1 MNVARLVVLLAG
13 LLAAPA
19 AADPYEDYI
28 LQVYASTAAPAGME
42 SLVKTI
48 VENLTRKRNLERERA
63 ARLSGAQP
71 RAAVMSVAPAA
82 PVATPAATANDFQ
95 LRSIYAFPNPA
106 VAGQKP
112 TIHVSVGVAD
122 KVTFRF
128 YDISGQQVR
137 QATIDS
143 PPSQID
149 DGTGVHPAYEYS
161 WEGRIPSGVY
171 LYSVTAE
178 KAGQAPIKQ
187 AGKFAVVR

>member
-1 MNVARLVVLLAG
+1 MKPLLLASIVA
-13 LLAAPA
+13 LTASAPA
-19 AADPYEDYI
+19 FAGPQEDWLLSIYYSSSTPAYI
-28 LQVYASTAAPAGME
+28 QKGLEYSVKVIEHRRRLETQGPGQISNTRPASTMQ
-42 SLVKTI
+42 SQ
-48 VENLTRKRNLERERA
+48 
-63 ARLSGAQP
+63 S
-71 RAAVMSVAPAA
+71 AVVQVAPAL
-82 PVATPAATANDFQ
+82 AAQDFS

-128 YDISGQQVR
+128 YDISGQLLH

-149 DGTGVHPAYEYS
+149 DGTGAHPAYEYS
-161 WEGRIPSGVY
+161 WEGHIPSGVY

-178 KAGQAPIKQ
+178 KAGQAPIRQ
-187 AGKFAVVR
+187 SGKSAVVR

>member
-1 MNVARLVVLLAG
+1 MKLLLLASIVALTSSVPAFAGPQEDWVLSIYYSSSTPAYIQKG
-13 LLAAPA
+13 LEYSVKVIEHRRRLETQGPTLIANSSP
-19 AADPYEDYI
+19 
-28 LQVYASTAAPAGME
+28 ASTMQSQSAT
-42 SLVKTI
+42 V
-48 VENLTRKRNLERERA
+48 
-63 ARLSGAQP
+63 Q
-71 RAAVMSVAPAA
+71 
-82 PVATPAATANDFQ
+82 ATPALAAQDFA
-95 LRSIYAFPNPA
+95 LRTIYVFPNPA

-178 KAGQAPIKQ
+178 KAGQAPIRQ

>member
-1 MNVARLVVLLAG
+1 MNAAPLIILISSLLAG
-13 LLAAPA
+13 PA
-19 AADPYEDYI
+19 AADPYEDHI
-28 LQVYASTAAPAGME
+28 LQVYSSTAAPAGME
-42 SLVKTI
+42 SIVRTI

-63 ARLSGAQP
+63 RLSGLQP
-71 RAAVMSVAPAA
+71 RASVMSVTPTVQAAA
-82 PVATPAATANDFQ
+82 PSATANDFK
-95 LRSIYAFPNPA
+95 LRSIYVFPNPA

-128 YDISGQQVR
+128 YDISGQQVH

-149 DGTGVHPAYEYS
+149 DGTGPHPAYEYS

-178 KAGQAPIKQ
+178 KAGQASIRQ

>member
-1 MNVARLVVLLAG
+1 MNFAILAILLAN
-13 LLAAPA
+13 LPAAPA

-42 SLVKTI
+42 SIVRTI
-48 VENLTRKRNLERERA
+48 VENLTRKRILERAR
-63 ARLSGAQP
+63 ARLSGARTTP
-71 RAAVMSVAPAA
+71 TALSLAPAA
-82 PVATPAATANDFQ
+82 QPPIPAATANDFK

-112 TIHVSVGVAD
+112 IIHVSVGVAD

-128 YDISGQQVR
+128 YDISGQQVH

-149 DGTGVHPAYEYS
+149 DGTGPHPAYEYA

-178 KAGQAPIKQ
+178 KAGQAPIRQ
-187 AGKFAVVR
+187 TGKFAVVR

>member
-1 MNVARLVVLLAG
+1 MNSA
-13 LLAAPA
+13 LLAAILASFAASPA
-19 AADPYEDYI
+19 VADPYEDYI

-42 SLVKTI
+42 SIVKTI

-63 ARLSGAQP
+63 RLSGAQSP
-71 RAAVMSVAPAA
+71 ASVMSLAPVAPAA
-82 PVATPAATANDFQ
+82 IPAATTNDFK

-112 TIHVSVGVAD
+112 TVHVSVGVAD

-128 YDISGQQVR
+128 YDISGQQVH

-178 KAGQAPIKQ
+178 KAGQAPIRQ

>member
-1 MNVARLVVLLAG
+1 MNSALLAI
-13 LLAAPA
+13 LLANLPA
-19 AADPYEDYI
+19 TPAIADPYEDFI
-28 LQVYASTAAPAGME
+28 LQVYSSTAVPAGME
-42 SLVKTI
+42 SIVRTI
-48 VENLTRKRNLERERA
+48 VENLTWKRNLERESA
-63 ARLSGAQP
+63 PLSGVRPSAS
-71 RAAVMSVAPAA
+71 VMSAMPTVQAVAPF
-82 PVATPAATANDFQ
+82 ATANDFK
-95 LRSIYAFPNPA
+95 LRSIYVFPNPA

-128 YDISGQQVR
+128 YDISGQQVH

-149 DGTGVHPAYEYS
+149 DGTGPHPAYEYS
-161 WEGRIPSGVY
+161 WDGHIPSGVY

-187 AGKFAVVR
+187 SGKVAVVR

>member
-1 MNVARLVVLLAG
+1 MNSA
-13 LLAAPA
+13 LLAAILASIAASPA

-42 SLVKTI
+42 SVVRTI

-63 ARLSGAQP
+63 RLSGA
-71 RAAVMSVAPAA
+71 RTSATVMSIAPSAQSA
-82 PVATPAATANDFQ
+82 IPVSTADDFK

-112 TIHVSVGVAD
+112 TIHLSVGVAD

-128 YDISGQQVR
+128 FDISGQQVHA
-137 QATIDS
+137 ATVDT

-149 DGTGVHPAYEYS
+149 DGTGVHPAYEFS
-161 WEGRIPSGVY
+161 WEGHIPSGVY

-178 KAGQAPIKQ
+178 KAGQAPIRQ
-187 AGKFAVVR
+187 TGKFAVVR